1 MTELMRENNKASSCQ
16 IELKQTAGIVHI
28 EEQNTQFLIVFLS
41 LFNTVTIGIR
51 SRGPSKTEIITHL
64 LKKQKYTI
72 FSSFF
77 FLPNLPK
84 FTCTSS
90 GRVKVFTFL
99 SILIFSVPK
108 RKRMD
113 SMVKSWVDKL
123 KPCLPKD
130 KAIVIF
136 LHRQPAPLPL
146 LFFPHTLSNVAPTN
160 VTT

>member
-1 MTELMRENNKASSCQ
+1 MTTIIEMRVNWTLNSIA
-16 IELKQTAGIVHI
+16 
-28 EEQNTQFLIVFLS
+28 
-41 LFNTVTIGIR
+41 LFNNN
-51 SRGPSKTEIITHL
+51 SRNHFLWETTRRGLETREDSL
-64 LKKQKYTI
+64 L

-99 SILIFSVPK
+99 SILFFSVPK